1 MNKKLKGYD
10 RKMTG
15 GGSEEINETKFL
27 SRVRIHIEM
36 ERTRDMSLGYRE
48 RQPSPQLDRYGLEMM
63 DVVVV
68 VVVVVMMEV
77 VVVFVLYSPW

>member
-48 RQPSPQLDRYGLEMM
+48 RQPSPQLDRYGVEMM
-63 DVVVV
+63 DV

>member
-27 SRVRIHIEM
+27 SLVRIHIEM

-48 RQPSPQLDRYGLEMM
+48 RQPSPQLDRYGVAMM
-63 DVVVV
+63 DV